1 MIIDRLYRLVTAV
14 AFGLTILATASVM
27 AEDMLPIADG
37 IPRMAGMT
45 MRADSLTSFD
55 TASGRIETV
64 EAEIPA
70 SRGAQKVREFYR
82 HALTALG
89 WRQAGAEN
97 AAAFLRDSEAL
108 LITISRTREVLV
120 VRFDLRPAGR

>member
-1 MIIDRLYRLVTAV
+1 MRLRNLLTALALGLLLTSIGPAV
-14 AFGLTILATASVM
+14 A
-27 AEDMLPIADG
+27 EDILPIADG
-37 IPRMAGMT
+37 IPRMADMNVRT
-45 MRADSLTSFD
+45 DSFTSFD

-70 SRGAQKVREFYR
+70 DHSEQNVLEFYR
-82 HALTALG
+82 TALTALG
-89 WRQAGAEN
+89 WRRAGAEN

>member
-1 MIIDRLYRLVTAV
+1 MTLSNLKGPIW
-14 AFGLTILATASVM
+14 GLALGLMVSFTGPLAAD
-27 AEDMLPIADG
+27 DMLPIADG
-37 IPRMAGMT
+37 IPRMGGMT
-45 MRADSLTSFD
+45 MRADSFSSFD

-64 EAEIPA
+64 EAEISA
-70 SRGAQKVREFYR
+70 DRDRQQVMEFYR
-82 HALTALG
+82 NALTALG